1 MKLFILIILLSVFEI
16 IDIKY
21 DHKTG
26 VITVIYKVETN
37 LSGGELIYKP
47 KLVETLEIIV
57 MNSNK
62 DTVSVSSTRIH
73 YRDEHLSYLINLKKA
88 IQDTLKI
95 DLRTHYRDNLF
106 GVDGYLIDSLLLE
119 NHELIFEIKYPYIY
133 NMDSIK
139 IVNNIWINDGVI
151 SSPKKYFYIIEK
163 FINL

>member
-1 MKLFILIILLSVFEI
+1 MKIFILIILLSVFKI

-26 VITVIYKVETN
+26 VISVIYKLETN
-37 LSGGELIYKP
+37 QSKGELIYRP

-62 DTVSVSSTRIH
+62 DTVSMSSTRIH

-106 GVDGYLIDSLLLE
+106 GVDGYFIDSLLLE

-133 NMDSIK
+133 NIDSVNI
-139 IVNNIWINDGVI
+139 INNIWIHDGVI
-151 SSPKKYFYIIEK
+151 SSPKKYLNIIKRE
-163 FINL
+163 